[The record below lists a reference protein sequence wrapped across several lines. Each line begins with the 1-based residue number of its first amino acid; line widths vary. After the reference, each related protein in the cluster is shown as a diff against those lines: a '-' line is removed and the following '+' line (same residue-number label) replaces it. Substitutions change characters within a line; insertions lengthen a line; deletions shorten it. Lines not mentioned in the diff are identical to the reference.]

1 MARWIVRA
9 SPMVGLL
16 GISDPEDPLE
26 LDVLMPGGPADYIS
40 WFQTLAQRRRA
51 GGHAIPETA

>member
-1 MARWIVRA
+1 MDRPSLADGR
-9 SPMVGLL
+9 LL
-16 GISDPEDPLE
+16 GISDPQDPLE
-26 LDVLMPGGPADYIS
+26 LDVLMPGGPADYIN